1 MPSIDKLAPTEI
13 LSIAKKMFWGGF
25 AFLPFLWLVNFMY
38 LWPATKR
45 ADAPPELKKYLLMS
59 LAGSITWLIILST
72 WFGLFVNMRV
82 AWGAAADMITV
93 VIPKGV

>member
-1 MPSIDKLAPTEI
+1 MPSIDKLPPTE
-13 LSIAKKMFWGGF
+13 LLWMAKRMFWGGF
-25 AFLPFLWLVNFMY
+25 AFLPFLWLVNFIY

-45 ADAPPELKKYLLMS
+45 DNAPKELKKYLYMS
-59 LAGSITWLIILST
+59 LIGSIVWFVILST
-72 WFGLFVNMRV
+72 WFGLFVNMRI